1 MCTLKHVPQVSIS
14 KVVPVWTAG
23 RARTKRSSEL
33 QAVPRV
39 PQASSQTQELQCVP
53 TVSLAN
59 TLGMGIRSVPT
70 VPLDII
76 KVTLVKLSATLARRA
91 NINPFLDRVR
101 VQTVLPA
108 HILGKQLLRLQ
119 THVFSV
125 LPERIHREEL
135 GSVWHAL
142 RASSQT
148 PELQCV
154 PTVPLANTL
163 EIRLRSAQD
172 VLPVSSRDWQ

>member
-1 MCTLKHVPQVSIS
+1 MCTLKHVLPVSIS
-14 KVVPVWTAG
+14 SAVPVWTAG
-23 RARTKRSSEL
+23 RARTQRPEL
-33 QAVPRV
+33 QAVPSV
-39 PQASSQTQELQCVP
+39 PQASSQTPELRCVP
-53 TVSLAN
+53 TVPRASSQE
-59 TLGMGIRSVPT
+59 TEIRCVPT
-70 VPLDII
+70 VPLDMFNI
-76 KVTLVKLSATLARRA
+76 TLVKLSATLARRA
-91 NINPFLDRVR
+91 NINPFLDRVG

-108 HILGKQLLRLQ
+108 HILWKQLLRLQ

-125 LPERIHREEL
+125 LPERTHREEL

-163 EIRLRSAQD
+163 EIRLRSAPA